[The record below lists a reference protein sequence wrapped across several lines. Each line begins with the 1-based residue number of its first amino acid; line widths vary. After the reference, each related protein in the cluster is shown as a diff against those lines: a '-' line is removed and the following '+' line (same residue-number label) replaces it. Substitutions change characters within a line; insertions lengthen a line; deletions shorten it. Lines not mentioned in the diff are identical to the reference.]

1 MIQLATHITMAIS
14 YDILY
19 FYFITS
25 ISKISFPWNITP
37 TLLHNHFSQWHVT
50 VLSQAIPTGL
60 VINSIYW
67 KWNLLLIYLQNQ
79 GVKKKSWAWQTVLLS
94 AIKSFCCFDV
104 FGDTEQIGFHI
115 KCSSWIN
122 DSRQEY
128 WSGLPFPFPGDLP
141 DPRVKIRNRTQVSC
155 IVGRFFTIWAIWEA
169 YK

>member
-1 MIQLATHITMAIS
+1 MIQLAIHITMAIS
-14 YDILY
+14 YDIFY

-25 ISKISFPWNITP
+25 ISKISFHWNITP
-37 TLLHNHFSQWHVT
+37 TLLHNHFSPMTCDNVKPSYTHWASH
-50 VLSQAIPTGL
+50 
-60 VINSIYW
+60 
-67 KWNLLLIYLQNQ
+67 KFNLLKVKFSFDYLQNQ

-128 WSGLPFPFPGDLP
+128 WSGLPFPFPGGSSWPKGQMQESNPGLLHC
-141 DPRVKIRNRTQVSC
+141 RKILYHLSHW
-155 IVGRFFTIWAIWEA
+155 GSL
-169 YK
+169 